1 MNSSIFITILSGVT
15 VFIVGQIIMKCA
27 LEPYVAFKEQ
37 TGKISSL
44 LLREQAKI
52 TNGNANLE
60 LVFALKEAAAVLIAK
75 SKAVPC
81 YSSFSMTGLLPPYN
95 KVIEA
100 AQYLNLIASMLE
112 QYINP
117 ITTPPDSV
125 KMAALKSFQIY
136 FSKISDNLNIV
147 VTYEIKP

>member
-44 LLREQAKI
+44 LLREQSKI

-81 YSSFSMTGLLPPYN
+81 YSSFSMTRLLPPYN